1 MAQFICTQVQL
12 TLVPQQMGDLRIVG
26 LTYNLGSASTTFMA
40 PSQGPGGPLGGTV
53 GPKASYV
60 STVHVRGKQ
69 RLEVQ
74 GPRLN
79 SKKEEMAQKLYGP
92 DRRLDLVI
100 QQEMPLL
107 QVQSNLC

>member
-1 MAQFICTQVQL
+1 M
-12 TLVPQQMGDLRIVG
+12 
-26 LTYNLGSASTTFMA
+26 
-40 PSQGPGGPLGGTV
+40 
-53 GPKASYV
+53 
-60 STVHVRGKQ
+60 RGKQ

-79 SKKEEMAQKLYGP
+79 SKKEEMAQKVYGP

-107 QVQSNLC
+107 QVDMDMSRNVRKLAFGVFDFSMTNRAQKMARGWKCWI

>member
-1 MAQFICTQVQL
+1 
-12 TLVPQQMGDLRIVG
+12 
-26 LTYNLGSASTTFMA
+26 MA

-107 QVQSNLC
+107 QVQSNLSLAATQKKAKNKFSRLVIA

>member
-1 MAQFICTQVQL
+1 
-12 TLVPQQMGDLRIVG
+12 MGDLRIVG

-53 GPKASYV
+53 APKASYV

-79 SKKEEMAQKLYGP
+79 SKKEEMAYKVYGP

-107 QVQSNLC
+107 QVRMGQLIPRFSPCLFLCLLWLT